1 MTLAESTADKI
12 GLLPGFGWIADHQ
25 WLPTSLAK
33 YEMLVTLLIC
43 LIIAPCGVWIMQL
56 VFEFTVPSLK
66 PEDNYKSFLY
76 GDPMLGIMTAILL
89 HLCGKRLPPEPRLY
103 NSAIWHICWLVLMIA
118 IALLLTW
125 LDYKSGQFT
134 VWELLAPGKLY
145 HNLVL
150 YGLYGY
156 LIVVT
161 LIAYIWGNAWSE
173 YDIWSI
179 LAFAAAIGWGVW
191 WAVLVC
197 QDSSLA
203 TAVKPSASVSNA
215 SPSADKKSATTD
227 RA

>member
-1 MTLAESTADKI
+1 MPIAPMASTADKI
-12 GLLPGFGWIADHQ
+12 GLLPGFGWIVDHH
-25 WLPTSLAK
+25 WLSGYLAR
-33 YEMLVTLLIC
+33 YEMLVTLLLC
-43 LIIAPCGVWIMQL
+43 LLIAPCGVWVTQL

-66 PEDNYKSFLY
+66 PEDNYRSFLY
-76 GDPMLGIMTAILL
+76 GDPMLGFMTTVLL

-103 NSAIWHICWLVLMIA
+103 NSATWHICWLVLMMVV
-118 IALLLTW
+118 ALLLTW
-125 LDYKSGQFT
+125 LDYKSGQFSAR
-134 VWELLAPGKLY
+134 ELFAPGKLY

-179 LAFAAAIGWGVW
+179 AAFGAAVGWGMW
-191 WAVLVC
+191 WAILVY

-203 TAVKPSASVSNA
+203 AAVKPSAHIA
-215 SPSADKKSATTD
+215 PATDSARTHEAG
-227 RA
+227 